1 MFSEEPSSW
10 KDRILRVI
18 VGIFLFLLVSM
29 LIITFLPGDAE
40 KSFVSMITGRSAS
53 DAGKIGKKTVPLDAF
68 QITLRQCYSQYKAYA
83 PQLADNME
91 ILENCAY
98 TRLRQVY
105 ISEFV
110 GDSIGYDVSILKV
123 KREVLEEAK
132 AIHTSRL
139 DQPGYDPEE
148 DVSSLQDVYSELI
161 RGIPAP
167 YRKDLSRAQ
176 GLYEDSLQ
184 FPIPLLPKDLEI
196 SKNTESSTLSV
207 RYIAYRETDLMNSI
221 NPTVSDQEIK
231 AEYDREV
238 SENKNP
244 LTPSPSLAE
253 RSELI
258 KKKLVF
264 EKKRKE
270 AEAISA
276 QLEQAKQKNSLE
288 ELSKIVRLPIQ
299 STGKLNFNK
308 ISTWKPTS
316 GDSITLLGMD
326 AFWKQVKTPGA
337 KNSVYGPTYDGDIK
351 IFWEEPEV
359 NLSLTP
365 VILAG
370 TPSDIQS
377 REDGFAFYMEAIESI
392 SKEFNIERNKALRKE
407 N

>member
-10 KDRILRVI
+10 KDRILRVV

-40 KSFVSMITGRSAS
+40 KSFVSLLTGRSAS
-53 DAGKIGKKTVPLDAF
+53 DAGKIGRRTVPLDAF

-98 TRLRQVY
+98 TRIRQLY
-105 ISEFV
+105 ISEFI
-110 GDSIGYDVSILKV
+110 GESIGYEVSSLRV
-123 KREVLEEAK
+123 KRDVLEEAK
-132 AIHTSRL
+132 SIHASRL

-148 DVSSLQDVYSELI
+148 DISSLQDVYSDLI
-161 RGIPAP
+161 RGVPLP
-167 YRKDLSRAQ
+167 YRKDLARAQ
-176 GLYEDSLQ
+176 GLYEDSIQ
-184 FPIPLLPKDLEI
+184 FQIPILPKDQEI
-196 SKNTESSTLSV
+196 SKNTDSSTLSL
-207 RYIAYRETDLMNSI
+207 RYIAFRETDLMNSL

-231 AEYDREV
+231 AEYDKEV

-244 LTPSPSLAE
+244 LTPIPSLAE

-270 AEAISA
+270 AEAITA
-276 QLEQAKQKNSLE
+276 QLEQAKQNNSLE
-288 ELSKIVRLPIQ
+288 ELAKILKLGIQ
-299 STGKLNFNK
+299 TTGKINLNK
-308 ISTWKPTS
+308 LSTWKPS
-316 GDSITLLGMD
+316 NGEPITLLGMD

-337 KNSVYGPTYDGDIK
+337 KNAIYGPTYDGDIK
-351 IFWEEPEV
+351 IYWEEPEV
-359 NLSLTP
+359 NLSTNP
-365 VILAG
+365 VIL
-370 TPSDIQS
+370 TTSPSDIQS
-377 REDGFAFYMEAIESI
+377 REDGFAFYMEAVDSI